1 MEASSSTALGIAS
14 FPYSVRAEGVSAYR
28 DSIVVSCPSFGRHC
42 YCLGFNVFAMSI
54 SFYLKVREPSFDL
67 GSSFI
72 SSSFPICLC
81 LLLLNF

>member
-1 MEASSSTALGIAS
+1 MPSDFGFRQEYAELSWFGSVAAN
-14 FPYSVRAEGVSAYR
+14 YS
-28 DSIVVSCPSFGRHC
+28 DFTRHC
-42 YCLGFNVFAMSI
+42 CPELIVSAMSI